1 MTKDREGFNIIAGKR
16 TADESNV
23 YHALKR
29 WDFSHDCDESF
40 SVTIAGEPPL
50 AVRYSEDVLPGLAEI
65 MMAEFGFKPSA
76 VLLRAAIFKCRAEQS

>member
-1 MTKDREGFNIIAGKR
+1 MTKDREGFDINEGKR
-16 TADESNV
+16 VAEESNICR
-23 YHALKR
+23 ALKL
-29 WDFSHDCDESF
+29 WDFTHDSDESF

-65 MMAEFGFKPSA
+65 MAAEFGFKPSA